1 MSESLLKTGDLND
14 HLRLLHFRAATDS
27 RGLLTEFDY
36 AALPFPVQRAFTI
49 TGVPRST
56 TRGGHAHKKC
66 EHVLVCLQGQVTVE
80 AAFQSQRTTVVLND
94 PSVGL
99 FIGAGVWAAQTYD
112 QDDTVLLTF
121 ASLPYDQDSY
131 IQSGGPGHDI
141 VR

>member
-1 MSESLLKTGDLND
+1 MSKTGGLDER
-14 HLRLLHFRAATDS
+14 LRLLQFRAATDH

-36 AALPFPVQRAFTI
+36 AALPFPVQRAFAI
-49 TGVPRST
+49 TNVPRGT

-80 AAFQSQRTTVVLND
+80 AAFQSQRVTVVLND
-94 PSVGL
+94 SSAGL

-112 QDDTVLLTF
+112 RDDTVLLTF

-131 IQSGGPGHDI
+131 IQSDPEHDI